1 MTYLLIMTI
10 HQMNNNIGNRESR
23 PWVSE
28 QLRGK
33 FGKNA
38 RRWKGELAGY
48 VAKHM
53 WMKKHHGKAA
63 KCENVMCSYP
73 KMVDVGRKL
82 LKKPSRY
89 EWANISGEY
98 KRDVSDYIQL
108 CPSCHRKFDMGKIT
122 LNQIKN
128 GEL

>member
-1 MTYLLIMTI
+1 MYII
-10 HQMNNNIGNRESR
+10 QKRHNYQEKFHNNYERAAYNNADSIGVRER
-23 PWVSE
+23 
-28 QLRGK
+28 
-33 FGKNA
+33 A
-38 RRWKGELAGY
+38 
-48 VAKHM
+48 
-53 WMKKHHGKAA
+53 
-63 KCENVMCSYP
+63 
-73 KMVDVGRKL
+73 
-82 LKKPSRY
+82 RY